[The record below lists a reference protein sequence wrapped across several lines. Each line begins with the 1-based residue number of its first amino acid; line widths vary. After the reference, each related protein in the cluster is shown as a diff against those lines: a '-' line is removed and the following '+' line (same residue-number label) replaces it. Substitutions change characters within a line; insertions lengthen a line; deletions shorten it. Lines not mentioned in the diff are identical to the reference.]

1 MPNNADPI
9 WEEENNTPKDPH
21 ILIVEDQPNT
31 AEMLSSYF
39 EAQGYHAVS
48 VGWGKDALDYVEKDL
63 PDLIILDIQ
72 LPDITGYEVCEH
84 LRSQRRTEHVP
95 VIFLTKRKEKG
106 DKLSGLELGAID
118 YISKPFDLQE
128 LRLRVRNVL
137 QRSHMKHARDP
148 ITGLPTP
155 ALSEGRLSKLLECPN
170 QTVIAIR
177 LQGLKA
183 FSESYGFVARDDVVR
198 AVALVLSHTLQES
211 QNPEAFVGHLDIN
224 DFLVIVTPEQSR
236 QIQHLL
242 TTRLE
247 EAVSFF
253 YPYTD
258 WEVEQDSKET
268 QPLNV
273 TIRMLDLSDRRFNSV
288 KELKQ
293 ALFESQ
299 PI

>member
-1 MPNNADPI
+1 MPNAAAPN
-9 WEEENNTPKDPH
+9 WEEGDDTPKDPH

-31 AEMLSSYF
+31 AEMLTSYF
-39 EAQGYHAVS
+39 KAQGYHAVS
-48 VGWGKDALDYVEKDL
+48 IGWGNDALDYVNQNL

-72 LPDITGYEVCEH
+72 LPDITGYEVCKR
-84 LRSQRRTEHVP
+84 LRSQRRTEHIP
-95 VIFLTKRKEKG
+95 IIFLTKRNEKR

-118 YISKPFDLQE
+118 YIAKPFDLQE

-137 QRSHMKHARDP
+137 HRSHMKHARDP

-155 ALSEGRLSKLLECPN
+155 ELSEVRLSKLLENPN
-170 QTVIAIR
+170 QVAIAIG

-183 FSESYGFVARDDVVR
+183 FSDNYGFVARDDVVR

-211 QNPEAFVGHLDIN
+211 QNPEAFVGHMDTK
-224 DFLVIVTPEQSR
+224 DFLIIVTPEQSR

-258 WEVEQDSKET
+258 WKVGQKDKET